1 MIQVRR
7 NLDDRGVAP
16 DTETTEVDSS
26 GRLANRPPDA
36 TLDPVDVMFLG
47 QEDRIRVLVD
57 ERGAAL
63 DQRDALLHQVRE
75 LETQRAVLERHLTRV
90 VNSESYWRVSYF
102 DEEAAIRRVSYLAA
116 ALFCALVI
124 AEGGRVMAW
133 IWRLVHA

>member
-1 MIQVRR
+1 MIQARR
-7 NLDDRGVAP
+7 NLDDRSVAR
-16 DTETTEVDSS
+16 DTETTEVDSA
-26 GRLANRPPDA
+26 GRLANRPPNA
-36 TLDPVDVMFLG
+36 ALDPVDVAFLG

-75 LETQRAVLERHLTRV
+75 LETQRAVLERHLTRAVNGGTIWRNEALADQV
-90 VNSESYWRVSYF
+90 VT
-102 DEEAAIRRVSYLAA
+102 RRVSYLAA